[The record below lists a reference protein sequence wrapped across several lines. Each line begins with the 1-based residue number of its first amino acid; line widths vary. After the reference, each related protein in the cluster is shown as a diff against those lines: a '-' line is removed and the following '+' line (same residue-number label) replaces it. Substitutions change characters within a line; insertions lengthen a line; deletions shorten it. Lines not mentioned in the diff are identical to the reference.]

1 MADGNTA
8 PVSPLPA
15 QRLLGKVVLIT
26 GGGGTIGVETAA
38 RVLRDGARVALVDIS
53 PDALATAKAKLTAFV
68 LGGESLVDSHILL
81 LTADVTSNSMVE
93 EYTRKTVD
101 EFGRLDCVFL
111 NAGISHPSM
120 TVLESGEEMFDRVMH
135 VNVKS
140 AFLGLKHAAQAMKD
154 LGKGGS
160 IILASSIAGL
170 RGTPGKG
177 VYATSKFALR
187 GLATTAALELG
198 EYGIRVNTIHLS
210 GVNGPM
216 FVQSWSEE
224 KLKQLKAEMPL
235 GRFAETYDVAGV
247 VAFLAGDESQFMTG
261 GFLKVDGG
269 CAD

>member
-1 MADGNTA
+1 MTDSTTTTA
-8 PVSPLPA
+8 PLPA
-15 QRLLGKVVLIT
+15 QRLHGKVILIT
-26 GGGGTIGVETAA
+26 GGGGAIGVETAV
-38 RVLRDGARVALVDIS
+38 RVLRDGARVALVDIN
-53 PDALATAKAKLTAFV
+53 PDALTAARTKLAAFV
-68 LGGESLVDSHILL
+68 PGGESLADSHILL

-101 EFGRLDCVFL
+101 KFGRLDCVFL

-120 TVLESGEEMFDRVMH
+120 TVLEATEETFDRVMH

-140 AFLGLKHAAQAMKD
+140 AFLGLKHAAQTMKD
-154 LGKGGS
+154 LGNGGS

-170 RGTPGKG
+170 RGTPGKS

-198 EYGIRVNTIHLS
+198 EYGIRVNTVHPS

-235 GRFAETYDVAGV
+235 CRFAETYDVAGV
-247 VAFLAGDESQFMTG
+247 VAFLAGDESQFITG
-261 GFLKVDGG
+261 AFLKVDGG
-269 CAD
+269 CVSF